1 MTGNEE
7 DRKKP
12 IVTAHIPLH
21 LPNPRVRKNDWE
33 EKMRKSMS
41 CNAETDQ
48 PLFFFHWSVSG
59 ICPVGRF
66 HAASKLMGTCLNGSG
81 ISLLHI
87 PKPLIFSLFYWFGN
101 VMEERIC

>member
-33 EKMRKSMS
+33 E
-41 CNAETDQ
+41 
-48 PLFFFHWSVSG
+48 
-59 ICPVGRF
+59 
-66 HAASKLMGTCLNGSG
+66 
-81 ISLLHI
+81 
-87 PKPLIFSLFYWFGN
+87 
-101 VMEERIC
+101 MEEEVYERLDADLWAVTDSRIGTQKREHTCRSKNPFSNRQKKF